1 MGKIAECCVCFID
14 MISSTKISSNLS
26 AAQLS
31 RYYEIFLNG
40 IAYIAENFGA
50 KIVKNAGDA
59 LIFYFDNLKQQPP
72 LSLTDDDDDDDD
84 DNSVKGTNNFKNV
97 LDCCL
102 TMSAASSV
110 LNAKMLS
117 ERLPP
122 IQYRISADYG
132 EVSIAKSISSQS
144 EDLFGSAMN
153 ISAKINSKA
162 QPNGFVIGQMLFD
175 RVMIR
180 ANLHLFLH
188 SRKLVMPNGE
198 YNVYHVKE
206 KEKRTIINPF
216 ERRGLD

>member
-1 MGKIAECCVCFID
+1 MGKVQECCVCFID

-72 LSLTDDDDDDDD
+72 LSLTDDED
-84 DNSVKGTNNFKNV
+84 DNSVKGTNNFKKV

-117 ERLPP
+117 ESLPP
-122 IQYRISADYG
+122 IQYRTSADYG

-175 RVMIR
+175 RVNDMSEFTFVP
-180 ANLHLFLH
+180 ALE
-188 SRKLVMPNGE
+188 KLVMPNGE

-206 KEKRTIINPF
+206 KEKRTMINPF

>member
-1 MGKIAECCVCFID
+1 
-14 MISSTKISSNLS
+14 
-26 AAQLS
+26 LS

-40 IAYIAENFGA
+40 IAHIVENFGA

-72 LSLTDDDDDDDD
+72 LSLAVDNYDN
-84 DNSVKGTNNFKNV
+84 NSVKYANNFKNV
-97 LDCCL
+97 LGCCL

-132 EVSIAKSISSQS
+132 EVSIAKSTSSQS

-153 ISAKINSKA
+153 ISAKINSKV

-175 RVMIR
+175 RVNDMSEYIFVP
-180 ANLHLFLH
+180 ANE
-188 SRKLVMPNGE
+188 KLVMPNGE
-198 YNVYHVKE
+198 YNVYYVKE
-206 KEKRTIINPF
+206 KVKRTLINPF